1 MLNTISIQG
10 RFAETPVLKTTKSGS
25 FVTDFSF
32 AVPRDYKDKNGKEIT
47 DFFTCVAWTDKAD
60 FICKHFEKGAQ
71 AIINGSLE
79 TRKYKDKNDVTRTAY
94 EIKVDRIY
102 FAGSKQNEGGQAAP
116 LNYTT
121 PSPQDFEEITDEDG
135 LPF

>member
-1 MLNTISIQG
+1 MLNTITIQG
-10 RFAETPVLKTTKSGS
+10 RFVETPILKTTTSGS
-25 FVTDFSF
+25 FVTAFSF
-32 AVPRDYKDKNGKEIT
+32 AVPRDYKDKHGREIT

-79 TRKYKDKNDVTRTAY
+79 TRKYKDKNDVTRVAH
-94 EIKVDRIY
+94 EIKIDRIY
-102 FAGSKQNEGGQAAP
+102 FAGSKQNEGVQTPA
-116 LNYTT
+116 
-121 PSPQDFEEITDEDG
+121 PSPQEFEEIGDEDD

>member
-1 MLNTISIQG
+1 MLNEITLHG
-10 RFAETPVLKTTKSGS
+10 RFVETPALKTTKSGS
-25 FVTDFSF
+25 FVTTFSF

-47 DFFTCVAWTDKAD
+47 DFLNCVAWTDKAD
-60 FICKHFEKGAQ
+60 FICKHFEKGEQ
-71 AIINGSLE
+71 AIIKGSLE

-102 FAGSKQNEGGQAAP
+102 FVGSKQNEGGQAAP
-116 LNYTT
+116 QNL
-121 PSPQDFEEITDEDG
+121 PSPQDFEEITDEDD

>member
-10 RFAETPVLKTTKSGS
+10 RFVETPDLKTTKSGS
-25 FVTDFSF
+25 FVTAFSF

-79 TRKYKDKNDVTRTAY
+79 TRKYKDKNDATRTAY

-102 FAGSKQNEGGQAAP
+102 FVGSKQNEGGQAAP
-116 LNYTT
+116 QSL
-121 PSPQDFEEITDEDG
+121 PSAQDFEEITDEDD